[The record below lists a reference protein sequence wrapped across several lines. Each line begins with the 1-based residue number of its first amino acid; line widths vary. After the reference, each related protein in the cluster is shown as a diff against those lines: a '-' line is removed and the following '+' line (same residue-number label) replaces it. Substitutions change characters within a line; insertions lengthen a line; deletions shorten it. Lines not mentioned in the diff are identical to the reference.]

1 MDNDISLRLQ
11 EAVQKAV
18 VDKSPLNIIG
28 GDSKSFLGCTP
39 QGQPLMVS
47 DNRGIINY
55 EPTELVITARA
66 GTPLSEI
73 EAALDAEQQ
82 MLGFEPPHF
91 GNSATL
97 GGTIACGLSG
107 PRRPYT
113 GAARDFVLGC
123 KIINGRGEI
132 LHFGGE
138 VMKNVAGYDV
148 SRLMNGAFG
157 TLGVILEVSLKVLPK
172 PLQEITLVQQRTD
185 KEAIKVM
192 NIWAGKSIPISAT
205 AYYGDQLYV
214 RLSGSE
220 NVLKSARSRIGGEAL
235 NSSEKFWHSL
245 REQQHAFFSGPKPLW
260 RIAVPQGE
268 APLALEGKT
277 LIEWGGAQRWLKSDL
292 DSSLIRNQ
300 VLKHSGHATLYRNG
314 KCDGNIFQA
323 LPASLF
329 ALHKNLKQAFD
340 PVGIF
345 NPGRLYPEL

>member
-11 EAVQKAV
+11 ETVQKAV
-18 VDKSPLNIIG
+18 ADNSPLNIIG

-39 QGQPLMVS
+39 QGKPFNVS

-66 GTPLSEI
+66 GTLLSEI

-91 GNSATL
+91 DNSATL

-157 TLGVILEVSLKVLPK
+157 TLGIILEVSLKVLPK
-172 PLQEITLVQQRTD
+172 PIQEITLVQQRTD
-185 KEAIKVM
+185 KEAIKIM
-192 NIWAGKSIPISAT
+192 NIWAGQSIPISAT

-235 NSSEKFWHSL
+235 NTSESFWHSL
-245 REQQHAFFSGPKPLW
+245 KEQQHAFFSGPKPLW
-260 RIAVPQGE
+260 RIMVPQGE

-277 LIEWGGAQRWLKSDL
+277 LIEWGGAQRWLKSDFNP
-292 DSSLIRNQ
+292 SLIHDQ
-300 VLKHSGHATLYRNG
+300 VLKHNGHATLYRDG
-314 KCDGNIFQA
+314 ECDGDIFQA

-329 ALHKNLKQAFD
+329 TLHKNLKQAFD